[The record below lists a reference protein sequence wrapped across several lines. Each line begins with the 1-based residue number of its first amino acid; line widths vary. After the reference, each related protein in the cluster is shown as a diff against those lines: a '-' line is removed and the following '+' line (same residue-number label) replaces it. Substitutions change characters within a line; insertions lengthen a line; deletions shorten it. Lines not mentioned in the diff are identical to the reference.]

1 MSEARTGH
9 TTESAASG
17 DCHLVLI
24 VAAVH
29 AAEGGG
35 AELAGLGVHPHHG
48 DTDQTSVLTLAP
60 HNCRGALGAGLSPQ
74 QAQNIRVLCHTTVTF
89 LLQTLHWLPTVCCG
103 WTEAHLCWIMI
114 IIGNL

>member
-1 MSEARTGH
+1 MLEVRAGH
-9 TTESAASG
+9 TTASAASG

-48 DTDQTSVLTLAP
+48 DTDQTSDPRTSQLP
-60 HNCRGALGAGLSPQ
+60 
-74 QAQNIRVLCHTTVTF
+74 AQNIRVLCHTTVTF

>member
-9 TTESAASG
+9 TTESAARR

-60 HNCRGALGAGLSPQ
+60 HNCRGALD
-74 QAQNIRVLCHTTVTF
+74 TVTTAGTEYQSF
-89 LLQTLHWLPTVCCG
+89 VSHHCHILAADTTLAPDCVLWLD
-103 WTEAHLCWIMI
+103 
-114 IIGNL
+114 

>member
-1 MSEARTGH
+1 MLEVRAGH

-48 DTDQTSVLTLAP
+48 DTDQTSD
-60 HNCRGALGAGLSPQ
+60 LSRP
-74 QAQNIRVLCHTTVTF
+74 RSLCH
-89 LLQTLHWLPTVCCG
+89 HSRHG
-103 WTEAHLCWIMI
+103 TESQSFVSHH
-114 IIGNL
+114 

>member
-60 HNCRGALGAGLSPQ
+60 HNCRHRISEFCVTPLSHSCCRHYTGSRLCAAAGL
-74 QAQNIRVLCHTTVTF
+74 RLTF
-89 LLQTLHWLPTVCCG
+89 AG
-103 WTEAHLCWIMI
+103 S
-114 IIGNL
+114 